1 MTAPVSPSSS
11 AVLAGP
17 ALWLALLA
25 LAMGGFG
32 IGTGEFAI
40 MGILPDIAGFYAM
53 SEPSAGH
60 LISAYALGVVVGAP
74 LIAVLGSGMPRRR
87 LAIVMMLAYAAANFA
102 SAAAPG
108 FGTLF
113 VFRFVSG
120 LPHGAY
126 FGVAALIAAS
136 LVPPQRRGYAV
147 GRVMMGLTVAALA
160 GNPFAIWLGQAAGWR
175 YPFAAVGMISLITI
189 AMIWRFVPV
198 PRQEPSSSPM
208 QELQALANGRVW
220 MTLAIGAIGFGGM
233 FAVMSYVAP
242 IATTVTGLPAGLIP
256 VALSVF
262 GAGMVVGSYV
272 GGWGTDRA
280 LMLTVALILVWS
292 MAILLAMPYLVLSP
306 AGLFLGVFLTGTCVA
321 LGAPLQ
327 VRLMDVAAQAQTL
340 AASLNHSAFNLA
352 NALGAWLGGRAIEAG
367 FGLRFTGWVGAGLAV
382 AGLLTF
388 VLAWWQE
395 KRHQRHRAVARATSP
410 SVHPAGG
417 AVATPSPAIAGK

>member
-1 MTAPVSPSSS
+1 MTAPVSPSSTT
-11 AVLAGP
+11 VLAGP

-175 YPFAAVGMISLITI
+175 YPFA
-189 AMIWRFVPV
+189 
-198 PRQEPSSSPM
+198 
-208 QELQALANGRVW
+208 
-220 MTLAIGAIGFGGM
+220 
-233 FAVMSYVAP
+233 
-242 IATTVTGLPAGLIP
+242 
-256 VALSVF
+256 
-262 GAGMVVGSYV
+262 
-272 GGWGTDRA
+272 
-280 LMLTVALILVWS
+280 
-292 MAILLAMPYLVLSP
+292 
-306 AGLFLGVFLTGTCVA
+306 
-321 LGAPLQ
+321 
-327 VRLMDVAAQAQTL
+327 
-340 AASLNHSAFNLA
+340 
-352 NALGAWLGGRAIEAG
+352 
-367 FGLRFTGWVGAGLAV
+367 
-382 AGLLTF
+382 
-388 VLAWWQE
+388 
-395 KRHQRHRAVARATSP
+395 
-410 SVHPAGG
+410 
-417 AVATPSPAIAGK
+417 